1 MAAVRQSRDPSIRM
15 FLLGAL
21 IALELLMSFS
31 FLGYL
36 HVEPISITFA
46 YVPVLLAGALLGP
59 AEAAVLGGVF
69 GLASMWKASASYV
82 MASDQL
88 FSPFMSGRP
97 LGSSVWEPGCS
108 SGC

>member
-59 AEAAVLGGVF
+59 AEAAVL
-69 GLASMWKASASYV
+69 A
-82 MASDQL
+82 
-88 FSPFMSGRP
+88 
-97 LGSSVWEPGCS
+97 GSSALPACGRHRPAMSWPPTSCS
-108 SGC
+108 PPL